1 MLIFNN
7 HFYYFIVIINIFI
20 GCYYDIQNIRY
31 MRIRYVYDLFK
42 HKSHI
47 NAYILFRCY
56 FNGGIM
62 GVLIS
67 LVTKILNYIYIPK
80 SEYIFNLFIILFIKE
95 VTKYYD
101 LSLGNPYMLAW
112 YIFIFFF
119 YIVFKKYRI
128 ASFDKIN

>member
-7 HFYYFIVIINIFI
+7 HFYYFMVIINIFI

-47 NAYILFRCY
+47 NAYILCRCY

-62 GVLIS
+62 GLILS
-67 LVTKILNYIYIPK
+67 IVTKMLNYIYIPK
-80 SEYIFNLFIILFIKE
+80 SEYIFNLFIILFHSFYLIDRYLENNKILY
-95 VTKYYD
+95 TD
-101 LSLGNPYMLAW
+101 ILAV
-112 YIFIFFF
+112 YGFHSGFYNLIF
-119 YIVFKKYRI
+119 
-128 ASFDKIN
+128 